1 MLASEVAPGKTGNST
16 PFTPF
21 TPATA
26 TAKTRF
32 DTNASRGSYG
42 VMRGVTPVRGGHLSS
57 RMNNTIQHERFAFG
71 GATPTPGAQQA
82 MQTGGDTF
90 AGESTM

>member
-1 MLASEVAPGKTGNST
+1 
-16 PFTPF
+16 
-21 TPATA
+21 
-26 TAKTRF
+26 
-32 DTNASRGSYG
+32 
-42 VMRGVTPVRGGHLSS
+42 
-57 RMNNTIQHERFAFG
+57 MNNTIQHERFAFG